1 MSASQRA
8 TAAFLLAL
16 VAAPLVLPEFYVT
29 LLDYIGLATLVVL
42 GLVVM
47 TGVAGIVSFGQ
58 QAFVGVAAYTTAGLT
73 TLAGWSPWGGLAGS
87 IALVAAIALLLGAV
101 TLRLS
106 GHYLSIATIAWGI
119 AIYYLFGN
127 LPLLGQYSGIDN
139 VPAVSIAG
147 WAFDTGR
154 RSYVLIWTLAVAALL
169 AARNLLDSR
178 CGRAIRALRFRSVM
192 AESCG
197 VDTSALKLVVFVYA
211 AVLAGIAG
219 WLHAHYLRF
228 VSPHAFGVNAGIDY
242 LFMAVVGGA
251 SQVWGAVVGSALMT
265 VLKEWLKDLLPRLFQ
280 HTGNYET
287 IVFGALMLLLLH
299 RTRDGIAPALLR
311 WLPAGAARGRPAA
324 APEPPRRERPAADTP
339 LLQIDGLHK
348 RFGGLVAVK
357 DLSFSLHAGE
367 ILGLIGPNGAG
378 KSTLFN
384 LVSGTLAAS
393 GGTVQLLGERIDK
406 MPSRAIARRG
416 LARSFQH
423 VNLVSRMTV
432 LDNVALGSHLRGR
445 KGAVAA
451 MLRTDRSEERQLLAE
466 AARQIDR
473 VGLAEHMHAPAG
485 SLSLGQQRLVEIAR
499 ALAADPLL
507 LLLDEPAA
515 GLRYGEKRALAE
527 LLRQLRAEGLT
538 ILLVEH
544 DMEFVMGLV
553 DRLVVMDFGEK
564 LAEGSPLDIQCDPRV
579 IEAYLGG
586 VE

>member
-1 MSASQRA
+1 M
-8 TAAFLLAL
+8 
-16 VAAPLVLPEFYVT
+16 
-29 LLDYIGLATLVVL
+29 
-42 GLVVM
+42 
-47 TGVAGIVSFGQ
+47 
-58 QAFVGVAAYTTAGLT
+58 
-73 TLAGWSPWGGLAGS
+73 
-87 IALVAAIALLLGAV
+87 
-101 TLRLS
+101 
-106 GHYLSIATIAWGI
+106 
-119 AIYYLFGN
+119 
-127 LPLLGQYSGIDN
+127 
-139 VPAVSIAG
+139 
-147 WAFDTGR
+147 
-154 RSYVLIWTLAVAALL
+154 
-169 AARNLLDSR
+169 
-178 CGRAIRALRFRSVM
+178 
-192 AESCG
+192 
-197 VDTSALKLVVFVYA
+197 
-211 AVLAGIAG
+211 
-219 WLHAHYLRF
+219 
-228 VSPHAFGVNAGIDY
+228 
-242 LFMAVVGGA
+242 
-251 SQVWGAVVGSALMT
+251 
-265 VLKEWLKDLLPRLFQ
+265 
-280 HTGNYET
+280 
-287 IVFGALMLLLLH
+287 
-299 RTRDGIAPALLR
+299 
-311 WLPAGAARGRPAA
+311 
-324 APEPPRRERPAADTP
+324 
-339 LLQIDGLHK
+339 
-348 RFGGLVAVK
+348 K